1 MKNKILVIF
10 LTLAFSLSFSNFAR
24 ADEFTFEV
32 TDMDVLENN
41 TVYKGNNRG
50 KVITDTQVELISD
63 NFLYLKKVNRL
74 EAFGSVQLTDMK
86 SNIIINAEEMIY
98 LKSEEIIY
106 TLGKTL
112 INVDGQYNIVGH
124 DITLL
129 KNEMILTS
137 NKKATITDNISNI
150 YKLDKFQYSINQEML
165 KGEKVTHLNEE
176 TKDKKDEYYF
186 ETGFFDLKKS
196 KFIGKDVNIKFH
208 KTLYG
213 NKLNDPRILA
223 ASSYGNEYNS
233 YLEKA
238 IFTSCKK
245 TDKCPPWKMSAKKMH
260 HDKIKK
266 RIIYRNAWLELYD
279 FPVAYFPKFFHPDP
293 SVNRQSGLLSPEIG
307 DHSILGDSIYL
318 PYYYVFSDSADMT
331 LKPRLFN
338 DNKVVLQTEYRQ
350 ETKNSLTV
358 IDSSITTGH
367 YSDKNKKGDKD
378 TRSHL
383 FADSYI
389 DLDLEGFTN
398 SSLQINYEKISNDTY
413 LKLFNFIKS
422 PIWIKNRSSIVSNID
437 LVLDNDDYNF
447 GTSIRRDEALQG
459 LNSDRYSYTLPAY
472 NFSKDFLLD
481 NLTGSFNFSTSGSH
495 SLHTTNI
502 SDTKISN
509 NLNYTSG
516 NDYTDFGIKKIYSVQ
531 VKNSNTMSDSSIR
544 YKNSPQSELM
554 SAYYF
559 DTSLPLEK
567 NNESRRNRLTPKIS
581 FRLSPHDMKNHTNTS
596 RRVGIGSV
604 FTKNR
609 LNLNDSFETGESIT
623 LGIDFKKEK
632 VNQIN
637 KVVEIE
643 GVAIDYDNL
652 TTSEIEEKLE
662 GVSDFK
668 EKEVTEIL
676 NYFDFRLATVLRFNK
691 EKYIPEISSINE
703 KSSSIFGL
711 IKFAP
716 NKNINLSY
724 DYSLTNDFN
733 TLEANSLDVE
743 FISDNFS
750 TRFNYAETG
759 GIVGHASTVSN
770 TTKYTF
776 HDVNTLSF
784 STRRNRRTS
793 LTEFYDLVYEYRNDC
808 LTANIKYRKDY
819 YNDVDIVPIE
829 ELFFSITIIPFY
841 TFVPEKMTLKKNR
854 QSRLDKALRE
864 AAGKK

>member
-1 MKNKILVIF
+1 MIKIQ
-10 LTLAFSLSFSNFAR
+10 
-24 ADEFTFEV
+24 DH
-32 TDMDVLENN
+32 
-41 TVYKGNNRG
+41 
-50 KVITDTQVELISD
+50 
-63 NFLYLKKVNRL
+63 
-74 EAFGSVQLTDMK
+74 
-86 SNIIINAEEMIY
+86 IY
-98 LKSEEIIY
+98 
-106 TLGKTL
+106 
-112 INVDGQYNIVGH
+112 
-124 DITLL
+124 
-129 KNEMILTS
+129 
-137 NKKATITDNISNI
+137 
-150 YKLDKFQYSINQEML
+150 
-165 KGEKVTHLNEE
+165 
-176 TKDKKDEYYF
+176 
-186 ETGFFDLKKS
+186 
-196 KFIGKDVNIKFH
+196 
-208 KTLYG
+208 
-213 NKLNDPRILA
+213 
-223 ASSYGNEYNS
+223 
-233 YLEKA
+233 
-238 IFTSCKK
+238 
-245 TDKCPPWKMSAKKMH
+245 
-260 HDKIKK
+260 
-266 RIIYRNAWLELYD
+266 
-279 FPVAYFPKFFHPDP
+279 
-293 SVNRQSGLLSPEIG
+293 
-307 DHSILGDSIYL
+307 
-318 PYYYVFSDSADMT
+318 
-331 LKPRLFN
+331 
-338 DNKVVLQTEYRQ
+338 
-350 ETKNSLTV
+350 
-358 IDSSITTGH
+358 
-367 YSDKNKKGDKD
+367 
-378 TRSHL
+378 
-383 FADSYI
+383 
-389 DLDLEGFTN
+389 LDLEGFTN

-422 PIWIKNRSSIVSNID
+422 PIWIKNKSSIVSNID
-437 LVLDNDDYNF
+437 LVLDTDDYNF
-447 GTSIRRDEALQG
+447 GTSIRRDESLRG

-502 SDTKISN
+502 SDTKIGN